1 MGLNDYGEGAEEEDE
16 GRGVSKWTPHW
27 FGAVDGPVEAIT
39 MFGAHGERLQ
49 LHN

>member
-1 MGLNDYGEGAEEEDE
+1 MGLNDYGKGAEEEDE
-16 GRGVSKWTPHW
+16 GRGVFDVDSAW

-39 MFGAHGERLQ
+39 LFGAHGERLQ